1 MKSIMFFLIVFL
13 LIFSFIAFIQEYII
27 SPADGNVIVR
37 RELAIS
43 QVAKYMRFYPTG
55 SNQGQFCLRVEVYG
69 RDGKSVSRY
78 CESCVAIRVFTQ
90 MNVYGKGVSH
100 LTGTQK
106 FLLSVISTSFVST
119 ISFAEFHLIFS
130 THFVALNNP

>member
-13 LIFSFIAFIQEYII
+13 LILSFIAFIQEFII

-43 QVAKYMRFYPTG
+43 QVAKYMRFYPTS

-78 CESCVAIRVFTQ
+78 CESSVAIRVFTQ
-90 MNVYGKGVSH
+90 MNGKGVSH

-130 THFVALNNP
+130 THFVALNNS